1 MGVTT
6 KHPEYIAH
14 EDVWLMME
22 QAVAGEDAVKGDRTN
37 LPKPAGMV
45 AAEAKAKEDGSAT
58 PTHLYDAYVS
68 RAQYQHWV
76 KDGLRAMMGLVSRQI
91 PEVKLPSR
99 LRDMEENATSDG
111 FSLRQLFMRTVREV
125 LVYGRQAL
133 LVDVDGKSLP
143 FFARYT
149 AQSAINWKST
159 RQQGREDLS
168 LAVLEETRAKGD
180 GDEFSHE
187 VRAVYR
193 VLDLQDGRYRVR
205 VLDEN
210 GQPVEDEQSPGL
222 KNSAGETVK
231 PLDYIPIIFVGSTDN
246 SPDVDEP
253 PLLTMAKAA
262 LKDYQLSADYFIALH
277 QTSHPQPWVSGL
289 DEETDLSVTGP
300 SAAWDLGPNGSCGY
314 LEFQG
319 AGIEAVRR
327 AMLDQKNAALEAGA
341 RVMDV
346 GGTESGEARKTRQ
359 NDQHATLHSVVITAA
374 EAIEQ
379 ALRYAADWVGANPD
393 EVVFSVKPDFNP
405 ANIDPQVLQQ
415 LQQAVMSGGLSWDTY
430 WLYLTSG
437 KLPEHDYN
445 EEALRIENPGN
456 IVAEQEWQTETT

>member
-45 AAEAKAKEDGSAT
+45 AAEHKATEDGSAT
-58 PTHLYDAYVS
+58 PTHLYDAYVA

-91 PEVKLPSR
+91 PEVKLPRR
-99 LRDMEENATSDG
+99 LADMEEEATSDG

-125 LVYGRQAL
+125 LVYGRQGL
-133 LVDVDGKSLP
+133 LVDVAADGMP
-143 FFARYT
+143 FIARYS
-149 AQSAINWKST
+149 AQSGINWKST
-159 RQQGREDLS
+159 RQGGREDLA
-168 LAVLEETRAKGD
+168 LAVFAETRPVD
-180 GDEFSHE
+180 GADEFSHE
-187 VRAVYR
+187 VKTVFR
-193 VLDLQDGRYRVR
+193 VLDLKDGRYRVR

-210 GQPVEDEQSPGL
+210 GQVVEEEQWPGL
-222 KNSAGETVK
+222 KNTAGETVK
-231 PLDYIPIIFVGSTDN
+231 PLSYLPVVYVGSTDN
-246 SPDVDEP
+246 SPDVDEA

-262 LKDYQLSADYFIALH
+262 LKDFQLSADYFTALH
-277 QTSHPQPWVSGL
+277 QTSHPQPWVAGL
-289 DEETDLSVTGP
+289 EDDTELSVTGP
-300 SAAWDLGPNGSCGY
+300 SAAWDLGPTGSCGY

-319 AGIEAVRR
+319 AGIEAVRQ

-379 ALRYAADWVGANPD
+379 ALRYAANWVGANPD
-393 EVVFSVKPDFNP
+393 EVVFSIKPDFNP
-405 ANIDPQVLQQ
+405 VEINPQVLQQ
-415 LQQAVMSGGLSWDTY
+415 LQQAVLSGGVSWDTY
-430 WLYLTSG
+430 WLYITTG
-437 KLPEHDYN
+437 KLPEHTYA
-445 EEALRIENPGN
+445 EEALRVENPGN
-456 IVAEQEWQTETT
+456 IVSEQEWPAETT